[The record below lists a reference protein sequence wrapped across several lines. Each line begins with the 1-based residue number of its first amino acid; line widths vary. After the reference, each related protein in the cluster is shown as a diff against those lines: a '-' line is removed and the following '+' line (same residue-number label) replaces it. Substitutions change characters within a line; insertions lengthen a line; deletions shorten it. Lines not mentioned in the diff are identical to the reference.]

1 MAICTYIKKSLK
13 IDLLQSL
20 IKLTTNLLPTKLDV
34 ITYLKKFYTCFQ
46 IIIIYIDSLSK

>member
-34 ITYLKKFYTCFQ
+34 ITYLKKFLHLFSNNYNL
-46 IIIIYIDSLSK
+46 Y